1 MMRINDFENLPFGI
15 QVSVKTLNGK
25 IENAVIIVGAIAFD
39 DGTIIDFD
47 DIEPMEVYLGWIK

>member
-25 IENAVIIVGAIAFD
+25 IENAVIIVGAIAFE